1 MHVLV
6 TGGTGF
12 IGSALV
18 QQLLATGHSVTV
30 LSRKP
35 ASAQALFQ
43 GRVQAVRSANDL
55 PSDAR
60 LDAIVNLAGAPV
72 VGPTSLVK
80 PSA

>member
-12 IGSALV
+12 IGTALV
-18 QQLLATGHSVTV
+18 QQLLAAGHRVTV

-43 GRVQAVRSANDL
+43 GRVQVVRSANDL

-72 VGPTSLVK
+72 VGP
-80 PSA
+80 P

>member
-12 IGSALV
+12 IGTALV
-18 QQLLATGHSVTV
+18 QQLLATGHNVTV

-43 GRVQAVRSANDL
+43 AAFRRCAVPTTCL
-55 PSDAR
+55 PMPA
-60 LDAIVNLAGAPV
+60 LM
-72 VGPTSLVK
+72 
-80 PSA
+80 PS

>member
-12 IGSALV
+12 IGTALV

-35 ASAQALFQ
+35 TSA
-43 GRVQAVRSANDL
+43 RTVR
-55 PSDAR
+55 
-60 LDAIVNLAGAPV
+60 
-72 VGPTSLVK
+72 T
-80 PSA
+80 